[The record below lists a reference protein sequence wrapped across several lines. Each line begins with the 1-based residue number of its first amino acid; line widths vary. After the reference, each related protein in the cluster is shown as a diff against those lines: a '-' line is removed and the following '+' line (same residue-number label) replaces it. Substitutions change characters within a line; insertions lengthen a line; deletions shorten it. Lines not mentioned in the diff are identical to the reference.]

1 MYVKQQCNKVFTNI
15 IFFLQHDLIVDKF
28 PTEFMNTPIVNVLPF
43 PLGDYQFH
51 STWIV
56 DDISRAE
63 VRVYGTLF

>member
-1 MYVKQQCNKVFTNI
+1 MYVKQQCNRVFTNI
-15 IFFLQHDLIVDKF
+15 ICSLQHDLIVDKF
-28 PTEFMNTPIVNVLPF
+28 PTEFMNTQIVNVLPF